1 MKLFKRS
8 LKIEE
13 LGKFAIQF
21 DHKETQS
28 RGKQDI
34 DSGEAMAKRQIK
46 QMMWVKPKDNIKV
59 NYQKSM

>member
-1 MKLFKRS
+1 MS
-8 LKIEE
+8 
-13 LGKFAIQF
+13 
-21 DHKETQS
+21 HKKECSKTQS

-59 NYQKSM
+59 NY